1 MLLEIDVTRI
11 AATFA
16 LSLLF
21 TLPAAAQAVVE
32 GEFPADAGI
41 SFEQFHAAIAPELAA
56 PETAQYK
63 RLLLVEGSQGPTIC
77 GWMNSVVDGNTTSD
91 HPLLHVI
98 GNGQTI
104 LFPNYNPDD
113 LFGAVD
119 TGILEGTGC
128 GPIL

>member
-1 MLLEIDVTRI
+1 MTRL
-11 AATFA
+11 AAAFA
-16 LSLLF
+16 LSLAL

-32 GEFPADAGI
+32 GEFPAEAGI
-41 SFEQFHAAIAPELAA
+41 SLEQLHAAVAPKLAA

-63 RLLLVEGSQGPTIC
+63 RLLLVAGTEGPTIC

-91 HPLLHVI
+91 HPLVHVI
-98 GNGQTI
+98 GSGKTI

-119 TGILEGTGC
+119 TGVLQGMGC
-128 GPIL
+128 GPAL